1 MRSPRIGTTMRSFR
15 PAIPSAAVA
24 ASAMTSGGNTATA
37 RSVSALRLL
46 LWCSDSMQA
55 GAHGVGRLGPTG
67 MHLQPASHANC
78 NGNSIESTHSEEQLK
93 RTTPT
98 PKQRASLVL
107 HTDLLPSHPE
117 G

>member
-24 ASAMTSGGNTATA
+24 ASSGGNTATA
-37 RSVSALRLL
+37 RSVSAQRLL

-67 MHLQPASHANC
+67 MSLQPASHANC
-78 NGNSIESTHSEEQLK
+78 NGNSISTQAVSDTDAK
-93 RTTPT
+93 TTRKFGWLCP
-98 PKQRASLVL
+98 
-107 HTDLLPSHPE
+107 
-117 G
+117 

>member
-1 MRSPRIGTTMRSFR
+1 MRSFR

-55 GAHGVGRLGPTG
+55 GAHGVARLGPTG
-67 MHLQPASHANC
+67 MRLQPASHANC
-78 NGNSIESTHSEEQLK
+78 NGNSIET
-93 RTTPT
+93 RTRGATAAKTTRKFTSQISYPAT
-98 PKQRASLVL
+98 LRAEA
-107 HTDLLPSHPE
+107 HPP
-117 G
+117 